1 MADDTRHNQQNTTN
15 HGPAYDESVSAAHR
29 ADLNEFDERV
39 LGAPL
44 IELEA
49 DGWLNADRKAAQDP
63 LPDSVQS
70 YLNEIGRV
78 RLLTAAEEIELAD
91 AISRGKAATKRLESS
106 DALTPQLDVALR
118 ADAARGDAARQHLI
132 EANLRLVVSIAKK
145 HIGRGLALAD
155 LIQEGSIGL
164 MRAVEKFDH
173 HRGYKFSTY
182 ATWWIRQ
189 AISRAVADR
198 ARTIRL
204 PVHMTESMTRVRA
217 TSNLLSQSLGRGPRV
232 AEIAQALGW
241 PVDRVAHVLD
251 AARQPLSLEAQVHEE
266 GEQTLGDLVP
276 DTRLAPPEIAA
287 QWLVRHDL
295 ESALAQLTER
305 ERTVL
310 NLHYGIVDGKELTL
324 AQVGLMLGITRERV
338 RQIKVEALRHL
349 RESAA
354 SSHLRDYLG

>member
-1 MADDTRHNQQNTTN
+1 MADNTKHNQQNTTD
-15 HGPAYDESVSAAHR
+15 HGRAYDETISAAR
-29 ADLNEFDERV
+29 SVGRNEFDERV

-44 IELEA
+44 NELEA

-91 AISRGKAATKRLESS
+91 SISRGKAARKRLESS
-106 DALTPQLDVALR
+106 DALTPQLAEALR
-118 ADAARGDAARQHLI
+118 ADSARGDAARQHLI

-189 AISRAVADR
+189 AISRAIADR
-198 ARTIRL
+198 ARMIRL
-204 PVHMTESMTRVRA
+204 PVHMTESITKVAA
-217 TSNLLSQSLGRGPRV
+217 TTNRLSQALGRRPSV
-232 AEIAQALGW
+232 AEIAQELGW
-241 PVDRVAHVLD
+241 QVDQVMRVLN
-251 AARQPLSLEAQVHEE
+251 AARQPLSFEALLCADS
-266 GEQTLGDLVP
+266 EQTLEDFVP
-276 DTRLAPPEIAA
+276 DGCMATPEIAA
-287 QWLVRHDL
+287 QRLVRHDL

-305 ERTVL
+305 ERTIL
-310 NLHYGIVDGKELTL
+310 KLHYGIVDGKELTL

-338 RQIKVEALRHL
+338 RQIKVEALRRL
-349 RESAA
+349 RESPAG
-354 SSHLRDYLG
+354 SHLRDYLG